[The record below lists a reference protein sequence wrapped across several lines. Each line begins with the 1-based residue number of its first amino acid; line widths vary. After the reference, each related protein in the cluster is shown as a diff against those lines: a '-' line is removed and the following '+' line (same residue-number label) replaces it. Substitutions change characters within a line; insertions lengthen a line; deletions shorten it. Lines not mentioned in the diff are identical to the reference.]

1 MTEII
6 SKILEK
12 GNNVEITGLDENK
25 KFLGV
30 LYAYIDEVRKL
41 NETVVVQC
49 TDVSGRKH
57 TVIVQESDSGE
68 LSNLVQAWGTN
79 TPFTRVYGP
88 VPRARVSIWNR
99 RSK

>member
-30 LYAYIDEVRKL
+30 LYAQIDEVQKL
-41 NETVVVQC
+41 KETVVVHC
-49 TDVSGRKH
+49 TDVWGRKH
-57 TVIVQESDSGE
+57 AVIFQESDSGE

-79 TPFTRVYGP
+79 TPVTRVSAP
-88 VPRARVSIWNR
+88 VPGARVSMWNR